1 MCKVV
6 LRLGATVPVLWSAL
20 PSLALL
26 ELMVSQHRP
35 PTFVD
40 VLSVSLN
47 LDKSLCIGWTADAI
61 GLLAHLVLVFCVT
74 TPVS

>member
-6 LRLGATVPVLWSAL
+6 LRPGATAPVLWSAL

-35 PTFVD
+35 LTVVD
-40 VLSVSLN
+40 VLCVSLN
-47 LDKSLCIGWTADAI
+47 LDKSLCIEWTADAI

-74 TPVS
+74 TTVS